1 MPTSRYL
8 QREHI
13 NLRAVEPE
21 DLDYLYLREN
31 DSSVWHEGATVA
43 PYSRALLHQYIEQYT
58 ADIYRDRQLRLIVT
72 LNTSG
77 MRIGIADLYEYA
89 PTHNRAGVGLY
100 IDPEYRKQGY
110 GKEALIALCNYAF
123 GLLHMHQLY
132 AIARISNNASI
143 ALFSACGFTRHSV
156 LHEWLQGYN
165 GYEDAV
171 MMQRYH
177 NQNQPDK
184 THNSLTDE

>member
-13 NLRAVEPE
+13 TLRAVEPE
-21 DLDYLYLREN
+21 GLDYLYLREN

-58 ADIYRDRQLRLIVT
+58 ADIYRDRQLRLIIT

-100 IDPEYRKQGY
+100 IDPE
-110 GKEALIALCNYAF
+110 
-123 GLLHMHQLY
+123 
-132 AIARISNNASI
+132 
-143 ALFSACGFTRHSV
+143 
-156 LHEWLQGYN
+156 
-165 GYEDAV
+165 
-171 MMQRYH
+171 
-177 NQNQPDK
+177 
-184 THNSLTDE
+184 